1 MGGDLLDAA
10 TLRRLGT
17 AALCDG
23 GAVWVPGLQS
33 VWVGATVAGPAVTA
47 SVPAGDNLAIQS
59 AVANAGSGSVVVVE
73 VVGEAPGAYWGEVLT
88 VAAQCRGIAGV
99 VLDGPVRDVEATRRR
114 GFPCFGTGTDP
125 RGPTKS
131 GGGSIGG
138 PVRVG
143 GIRVEPGD
151 WVVGDDDG
159 VVVLPGADL
168 ERIVAAASAKA
179 GREPELI
186 AAIESGATT
195 IEVLDLDD
203 SSVRRH

>member
-1 MGGDLLDAA
+1 VG
-10 TLRRLGT
+10 
-17 AALCDG
+17 AAL
-23 GAVWVPGLQS
+23 
-33 VWVGATVAGPAVTA
+33 AGPAATA

-59 AVANAGSGSVVVVE
+59 AVAEADPGSVVVVE

-88 VAAQCRGIAGV
+88 VAAQSRGIAGV
-99 VLDGPVRDVEATRRR
+99 VLEGPVRDVEATRRR

-125 RGPTKS
+125 RGPTKA

-143 GIRVEPGD
+143 GVRVNPGD

-168 ERIVAAASAKA
+168 ERIIAAATAKA
-179 GREPELI
+179 DREPELI
-186 AAIESGATT
+186 AAIEAGATT
-195 IEVLDLDD
+195 LEVLDLDD
-203 SSVRRH
+203 SSVQRH